1 MRTDHPGKAENVI
14 VMDTVEAR
22 DTLDEYLKQHPEQR
36 GKPKIGVSPDYRPE
50 HWPKPRVRFPSLLV
64 GLVIKQTAP
73 RFCL

>member
-1 MRTDHPGKAENVI
+1 MRTDHPGKPENVI

-50 HWPKPRVRFPSLLV
+50 HWPKPRVRYQIIRLL
-64 GLVIKQTAP
+64 P
-73 RFCL
+73 